1 MRLLH
6 IKKNKSKISIFV
18 FTLLVLFITVG
29 SVIFLTKVLSNPSPN
44 KILIYTNID
53 NITSKKEVDLVLFFA
68 GYTLGSGSLVATYD
82 WGGLELSPYL
92 NNKYRDNIIFA
103 SIDTNPVTN
112 WGSPEAVN
120 NVLKDIKKL
129 LELYNIKRIFI
140 IGGSMG
146 SSLALNIAS
155 LADEEIK
162 SKIAGVIAYLPIT
175 DYSYTLEHC
184 NNPPVKEAIE
194 KHFKE
199 KDKDGRLII
208 DSSPYAHVN
217 NLPDKTKIILIATTS
232 DKTVPSEQVDL
243 YYLKAKQ
250 LGKNI
255 SLHKVQGDHNT
266 GYIKEVYKQIVNEL
280 LS

>member
-1 MRLLH
+1 ML
-6 IKKNKSKISIFV
+6 KKNKSKISIFV
-18 FTLLVLFITVG
+18 LTLLVVFILVG
-29 SVIFLTKVLSNPSPN
+29 SAIFLTKVLSSPSPN

-68 GYTLGSGSLVATYD
+68 GYTLGSGSLVAPYE

-103 SIDTNPVTN
+103 SIDTNPVTH

-120 NVLKDIKKL
+120 SVLKDIKKL
-129 LELYNIKRIFI
+129 LELYNIKRIFL

-146 SSLALNIAS
+146 SSLVLNIAS
-155 LADEEIK
+155 LADDEIK
-162 SKIAGVIAYLPIT
+162 TKISGVIAYLPIT

-184 NNPPVKEAIE
+184 NNSQVKEVIY

-208 DSSPYAHVN
+208 DSSPFAHVN
-217 NLPDKTKIILIATTS
+217 NLPEKTKIILIATTE

-250 LGKNI
+250 LRKNVE
-255 SLHKVQGDHNT
+255 LHKVTGDHNT
-266 GYIKEVYKQIVNEL
+266 GYIKEMYKKVIKEIL
-280 LS
+280 G